1 MLQRLL
7 WGCRF
12 GMPLKGRKR
21 KPSAQRR
28 RERRKPQRQEIKN
41 VVFFVFLCVLCH
53 SAVNAYVSLTN
64 VMSKSSFTPLIASIG
79 FYPVVPTAAWVA
91 CLLGWG
97 VRTIQLR
104 TKTADHAPAD
114 IAAEVTAAIKAGKA
128 VPGAQVFINDHWQLA
143 LSLGAYGVHLGQ
155 GDLDSADIEA
165 LRSAG
170 IRLGLSTH
178 TPAELARAK
187 AVQPS
192 YLAIGPIYPTTLK
205 VMPYEPVGLE
215 RLAKWAQLAA
225 PYPVVAIGGISLE
238 RLPGVLACGVQGAA
252 VVSAVTL
259 AADPQAATRL
269 GLQLAKALP

>member
-1 MLQRLL
+1 M
-7 WGCRF
+7 
-12 GMPLKGRKR
+12 
-21 KPSAQRR
+21 KPSFA
-28 RERRKPQRQEIKN
+28 P
-41 VVFFVFLCVLCH
+41 
-53 SAVNAYVSLTN
+53 LTY
-64 VMSKSSFTPLIASIG
+64 PIG
-79 FYPVVPTAAWVA
+79 FYPVVPTAAWVER
-91 CLLGWG
+91 LLSWG

-104 TKTADHAPAD
+104 IKTADHTPAD
-114 IAAEVTAAIKAGKA
+114 ILAQIITAIQAGKA

-143 LSLGAYGVHLGQ
+143 VSAGAYGVHLGQ
-155 GDLDSADIEA
+155 EDLDTADIEA

-215 RLAKWAQLAA
+215 RLAEWAKLAA
-225 PYPVVAIGGISLE
+225 PFPVVAIGGISLD
-238 RLPGVLACGVQGAA
+238 RMPGVIACGVDGVA

-259 AADPQAATRL
+259 AADPQLAAL
-269 GLQLAKALP
+269 HGLKIAQNKSEFGSIAAKNARQIYLDQ